1 MNRALKTLLI
11 AACIVATLLVCLI
24 GAAHLYLFTD
34 PGKNFLL
41 RAINTLYPGKI
52 SGTNIEISLLTQE
65 VALENAVLR
74 GPDGKQILKA
84 KNVYLRMNLPA
95 LLRYELIFEIIDV
108 KRPEFVLELDKD
120 NWLNIESA
128 FVEKTPGES
137 PFNVYINS
145 LTCEGGTFAYHRER
159 RQAHCKAREL

>member
-1 MNRALKTLLI
+1 M
-11 AACIVATLLVCLI
+11 
-24 GAAHLYLFTD
+24 
-34 PGKNFLL
+34 
-41 RAINTLYPGKI
+41 
-52 SGTNIEISLLTQE
+52 LTQE

-84 KNVYLRMNLPA
+84 KNVYLKMNLPA
-95 LLRYELIFEIIDV
+95 LLRYELIFETIDA
-108 KRPEFVLELDKD
+108 KKPELVLELDKD

-145 LTCEGGTFAYHRER
+145 LTCEGGTFAFIGKER
-159 RQAHCKAREL
+159 QTHCKARELRSSHGFHL